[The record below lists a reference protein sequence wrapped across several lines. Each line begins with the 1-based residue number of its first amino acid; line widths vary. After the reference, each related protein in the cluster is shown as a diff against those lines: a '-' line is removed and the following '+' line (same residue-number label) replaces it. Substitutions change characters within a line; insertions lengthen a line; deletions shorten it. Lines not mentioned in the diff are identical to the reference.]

1 MKKYLIRTYLMLSI
15 PVSIFCLL
23 LFLISFINRY
33 EMNYLE
39 TYLFILIM
47 GINSLFL
54 KKEEEYAKYSIEIPI
69 YSTLSF
75 VITLFFILNVGSV
88 LEKTFWISIITIAI
102 IRIIMNKKEMYYI
115 GAILGGVMAGIVVNI
130 FIKSF
135 E

>member
-1 MKKYLIRTYLMLSI
+1 MKKYLIRTYLMLTI
-15 PVSIFCLL
+15 PVSIFYLI
-23 LFLISFINRY
+23 LFLINFIKRY
-33 EMNYLE
+33 EITYLE
-39 TYLFILIM
+39 TSLFILIM

-54 KKEEEYAKYSIEIPI
+54 KKEEEYTKYSIEIPI
-69 YSTLSF
+69 YATLSF
-75 VITLFFILNVGSV
+75 VITLFFILNGGSV

-115 GAILGGVMAGIVVNI
+115 GSISGGVIAAIVVNI